1 MVRGSGLNASQ
12 TATGKTIMAGRAIYH
27 RGVTTARFRG
37 MLVAQALLLPQW
49 RDELTRGAPE
59 RGLPPL
65 APNVRVVTIADA
77 RSVAAQLQQ
86 ADRDAGEEPLLL
98 LVSKGILERFPH
110 ELAALRY
117 HLLLVEEAQGYRN
130 PATEAHRSLRELR
143 MRAVL
148 DCWLLSATPKS
159 KRSEEVDI
167 LVGLAIGDEVMI
179 DERPNVR
186 EAGDLVREENAHRVR
201 IGYGPHMVRVT
212 KKDMRQWMPDVRP
225 ARAMP
230 IEPDGALA
238 DLLQAIREGGRSAY
252 SRLVALLRRARALE
266 PGSAAH
272 RAALAEIARAQGVVL
287 GNVGVFFDASV
298 DPETLLHS
306 KAALAVALAREGV
319 VEPAVRGG
327 GDGLPLLRGAVAEV
341 LSDAAAGEVQT
352 LVFAE
357 RVNCLHQL
365 AGTLRDRHGLEAH
378 VGDGSV
384 NPEQFAEIKRR
395 FLAGEFSTLL
405 LSAIGQEG
413 HNLQTA
419 SLVCNLDFPY
429 TPPAL
434 EQRLGRAA
442 RPGATSP
449 VIDVINPYIK
459 GGAMEHVVSILAPR
473 GAESHHLLDG
483 FEGMRPADSAVA
495 SQLGEITA
503 QVAASRDDDGRA
515 VTAAKLRVAAAVFG
529 APTDESL

>member
-1 MVRGSGLNASQ
+1 
-12 TATGKTIMAGRAIYH
+12 
-27 RGVTTARFRG
+27 
-37 MLVAQALLLPQW
+37 
-49 RDELTRGAPE
+49 
-59 RGLPPL
+59 
-65 APNVRVVTIADA
+65 
-77 RSVAAQLQQ
+77 
-86 ADRDAGEEPLLL
+86 
-98 LVSKGILERFPH
+98 
-110 ELAALRY
+110 
-117 HLLLVEEAQGYRN
+117 
-130 PATEAHRSLRELR
+130 
-143 MRAVL
+143 
-148 DCWLLSATPKS
+148 
-159 KRSEEVDI
+159 
-167 LVGLAIGDEVMI
+167 
-179 DERPNVR
+179 
-186 EAGDLVREENAHRVR
+186 
-201 IGYGPHMVRVT
+201 MVRVT
-212 KKDMRQWMPDVRP
+212 QKDMRQWMPDVRP
-225 ARAMP
+225 ARAMK
-230 IEPDGALA
+230 IEPDGALG

-252 SRLVALLRRARALE
+252 SRLVALLRRARAFE
-266 PGSAAH
+266 PGSAPH

-306 KAALAVALAREGV
+306 SAALAVALAREGV

-341 LSDAAAGEVQT
+341 LSDAAAGGVQT

-365 AGTLRDRHGLEAH
+365 AGTLRERHCLEAH

-384 NPEQFAEIKRR
+384 NPEQFAEINRR

-483 FEGMRPADSAVA
+483 FEGLRPADSAVA

-503 QVAASRDDDGRA
+503 QVAASRQDDGRA

-529 APTDESL
+529 TPTDESL